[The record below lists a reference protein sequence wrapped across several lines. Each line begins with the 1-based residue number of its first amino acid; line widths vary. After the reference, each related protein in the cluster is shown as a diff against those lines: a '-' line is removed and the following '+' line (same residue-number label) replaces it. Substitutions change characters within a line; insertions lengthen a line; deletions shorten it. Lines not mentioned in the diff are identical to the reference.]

1 MNNYVPTAWV
11 NDSIPALDA
20 ENLNH
25 IEAGVRA
32 VTDAVLALH
41 AAGISPDAIAATI
54 LSAAKL
60 PAGADNR
67 LLVSAAN
74 NIRRSDYSVT
84 NSDGD
89 INGGATNK
97 VPTASLMYR
106 ILTARLAAKAD
117 AAATLEGYGIADAYT
132 KAQIDEMRNAALF
145 GVRDLDLY
153 DTYTENA
160 DDNVILFLFGYDNNN
175 SPTCGLDRL
184 TAEDYGKV
192 WHIVLTFTKA
202 NLAGRNSVTVQE
214 HRRGQPMPDTL
225 QHYDNVAQGDVIRFD
240 YTMSDST
247 ASILRL
253 RLNARAG
260 EQKVHV
266 TISEVRQLNDVLDT
280 LDTKANAADMNT
292 ALAAKADAADLPDF
306 NEMEYASHKV
316 DRISNVNNAQ
326 PADSVNYPS
335 VNAVKALLGDGY
347 FTRTESN
354 PTVTAGFA
362 GSGVPIFVS
371 GNTMFSAG
379 ACTGNIVTLF
389 VPRTVTKIDGGAFSN
404 CASLTDVYID
414 NEAKSDDNPN
424 GIEITSGAFGNSVT
438 VHYNAKFNAVTQ
450 LIMAIHAG
458 VS

>member
-1 MNNYVPTAWV
+1 MNDYVTNITLDLNCSKNTPTI
-11 NDSIPALDA
+11 DSAQFDKGRVFSVAITADGEPYSVAGCQATLKCVHSDNSCTFLDCT
-20 ENLNH
+20 N
-25 IEAGVRA
+25 
-32 VTDAVLALH
+32 
-41 AAGISPDAIAATI
+41 GISQSGDTVTVTI
-54 LSAAKL
+54 QEDTLPVRGLTAAKL
-60 PAGADNR
+60 VFTDGTRNYSTQIFLIDVDSSLDGNVRSEAYSIINKLVDLMTQVHALNESGLIIIDNE
-67 LLVSAAN
+67 LKTDSANPVENRVVKSALDEVEN
-74 NIRRSDYSVT
+74 NIY
-84 NSDGD
+84 
-89 INGGATNK
+89 
-97 VPTASLMYR
+97 
-106 ILTARLAAKAD
+106 
-117 AAATLEGYGIADAYT
+117 
-132 KAQIDEMRNAALF
+132 
-145 GVRDLDLY
+145 
-153 DTYTENA
+153 
-160 DDNVILFLFGYDNNN
+160 
-175 SPTCGLDRL
+175 
-184 TAEDYGKV
+184 
-192 WHIVLTFTKA
+192 HIVDNTLSGDSNSSPSLFVLQTD
-202 NLAGRNSVTVQE
+202 AGCQLVYDDSD
-214 HRRGQPMPDTL
+214 DT
-225 QHYDNVAQGDVIRFD
+225 R
-240 YTMSDST
+240 
-247 ASILRL
+247 
-253 RLNARAG
+253 
-260 EQKVHV
+260 HV
-266 TISEVRQLNDVLDT
+266 LLS
-280 LDTKANAADMNT
+280 
-292 ALAAKADAADLPDF
+292 LPNF
-306 NEMEYASHKV
+306 NEMEYASRKV

>member
-97 VPTASLMYR
+97 VPTASLVYR
-106 ILTARLAAKAD
+106 VKQALLQAMLSQSNIYSIL
-117 AAATLEGYGIADAYT
+117 
-132 KAQIDEMRNAALF
+132 
-145 GVRDLDLY
+145 
-153 DTYTENA
+153 
-160 DDNVILFLFGYDNNN
+160 DN
-175 SPTCGLDRL
+175 
-184 TAEDYGKV
+184 
-192 WHIVLTFTKA
+192 
-202 NLAGRNSVTVQE
+202 
-214 HRRGQPMPDTL
+214 TL
-225 QHYDNVAQGDVIRFD
+225 QGDSYVSPSLHVVSQTGGACQLVYDDSGDNR
-240 YTMSDST
+240 
-247 ASILRL
+247 
-253 RLNARAG
+253 
-260 EQKVHV
+260 HV
-266 TISEVRQLNDVLDT
+266 LLS
-280 LDTKANAADMNT
+280 
-292 ALAAKADAADLPDF
+292 LPDF
-306 NEMEYASHKV
+306 NEMEYASRKV
-316 DRISNVNNAQ
+316 DRISSVNNAQ

-424 GIEITSGAFGNSVT
+424 GIEITSSAFGNSVT

>member
-97 VPTASLMYR
+97 VPTASLVYR
-106 ILTARLAAKAD
+106 ILTARLAAK
-117 AAATLEGYGIADAYT
+117 
-132 KAQIDEMRNAALF
+132 
-145 GVRDLDLY
+145 V
-153 DTYTENA
+153 
-160 DDNVILFLFGYDNNN
+160 
-175 SPTCGLDRL
+175 
-184 TAEDYGKV
+184 
-192 WHIVLTFTKA
+192 
-202 NLAGRNSVTVQE
+202 
-214 HRRGQPMPDTL
+214 
-225 QHYDNVAQGDVIRFD
+225 
-240 YTMSDST
+240 
-247 ASILRL
+247 
-253 RLNARAG
+253 
-260 EQKVHV
+260 
-266 TISEVRQLNDVLDT
+266 
-280 LDTKANAADMNT
+280 NT
-292 ALAAKADAADLPDF
+292 ADLPDF

-316 DRISNVNNAQ
+316 DRISSVNNAQ